1 MPGLSYE
8 DISFYFKYD
17 DNLVELTRWL
27 RKVVPIA
34 KWGSLTHDIVI
45 DIENGFV
52 VGYKINAIMREYGA
66 RGRVT
71 AGLLGYYSIVLHSAP
86 HFTGTKFIQYL
97 CDHIAAFLGV
107 QDVGEAL
114 FLRSFLVTETRTES
128 RIFQDEV
135 AGMLVPM
142 VEDYCKDHFGESK
155 IPIASAESKASKLY
169 TKEPDQSFQP
179 HYHVGADNS
188 TDLPTAICEVT
199 MGGQVGR
206 LVFNCLSS
214 FAGSGGKIDLL
225 VGVDLAFDNRG
236 LTGIRLFVFDTT
248 ITTLVRFAGGNV
260 SVALFTKSKIEN
272 RLIHLRQLHNRLH
285 EDELFEDYL
294 QLEHTIEPTI
304 QYYERMQEYLSG
316 LDEGDVTDADIV
328 ETCRVVL
335 LNAEVIQMTRE
346 DGKFSVTDITGESLG
361 GLAVKIEPFLGLL
374 LGFEAQVVLDVAT
387 LRTIYSSIARRF
399 SHELGFVPVS
409 VPLVLTKRHIAN
421 EKYSEFIA
429 SQGVN
434 FNRDAFEQGQPV
446 TAHDVALR
454 FLNEENVID
463 PLAEAYLGK
472 TRFRSKDM
480 RMAAAYY
487 WLEMKCNTGTRK
499 YNLGQY
505 LKNRQEGTRG
515 RSVFLWSNDYTN
527 LVNEFLD
534 IHPTTP
540 EGREYFRLVLGHRA
554 IKDLLDIDIY
564 KRALA
569 QIINRKGSIT
579 ALLQELGED
588 KNEALL
594 RLEYLLTKAV

>member
-27 RKVVPIA
+27 RKVVPFA

-45 DIENGFV
+45 DIENGFAV
-52 VGYKINAIMREYGA
+52 DYKIDAIMRQYGT

-71 AGLLGYYSIVLHSAP
+71 AGLLEYYSIVLHSAP
-86 HFTGTKFIQYL
+86 HVTGTKFIQYF

-114 FLRSFLVTETRTES
+114 DLRSFLVTETRTES

-135 AGMLVPM
+135 AGMLVLM

-188 TDLPTAICEVT
+188 IDLPTAICEVT
-199 MGGQVGR
+199 MGGQIGR

-214 FAGSGGKIDLL
+214 FAGSRGKIDLL

-260 SVALFTKSKIEN
+260 SVARFTRSKIEN
-272 RLIHLRQLHNRLH
+272 RLIHLRNLRDRLH
-285 EDELFEDYL
+285 EKRSFRDYL
-294 QLEHTIEPTI
+294 HLEHTIGPTI
-304 QYYERMQEYLSG
+304 EYYERMQAYLSG
-316 LDEGDVTDADIV
+316 LGEGDVTDEDIV
-328 ETCRVVL
+328 ETCRIVL
-335 LNAEVIQMTRE
+335 LNAEVVQMTWG
-346 DGKFSVTDITGESLG
+346 DDDLIVTDITGESLG

-374 LGFEAQVVLDVAT
+374 LGFEAQIVLDVAT
-387 LRTIYSSIARRF
+387 LRTIYSSIASDF

-463 PLAEAYLGK
+463 PLAEVYLGK
-472 TRFRSKDM
+472 KRFRSKDM
-480 RMAAAYY
+480 RMAAAYS
-487 WLEMKCNTGTRK
+487 WIERKRNTGIRK

-505 LKNRQEGTRG
+505 LKNRQDGTRG
-515 RSVFLWSNDYTN
+515 RSVFLWSNEYTN

-569 QIINRKGSIT
+569 QIVNRKGSIT

-588 KNEALL
+588 KNEAQL